1 MHNPF
6 ELPTKMKP
14 PTNKSCVGMGMFSS
28 CVVVVASVRTE
39 DTSSRQ
45 VLHKQLL
52 ANKVTHVYVVLFIQ
66 SLYSFFHYDGYKIIS
81 ITLIH

>member
-1 MHNPF
+1 MHHPF

-14 PTNKSCVGMGMFSS
+14 PTNKSCVGIGMFSS
-28 CVVVVASVRTE
+28 CVVVAGLRTE
-39 DTSSRQ
+39 VISCQQ

-52 ANKVTHVYVVLFIQ
+52 ANKVTHVYVVFIQ
-66 SLYSFFHYDGYKIIS
+66 SLYSFLNYDGYKIIS